1 MIFQHETLGDKLF
14 RLIRDVIL
22 LLFCVIVLYP
32 VIYVISA
39 SFSNPLFVMKNE
51 VVLLPK
57 GFTLIGYEKV
67 FSNPDVWNS
76 YKNTI
81 VYTTVGTALNV
92 ILTSTGAFA
101 LSRKDFKGRNFWT
114 FYITFTMFFS
124 GGIIPVYLLIKQLNL
139 YDTFWVM
146 ILPGVISA
154 WNMIIMRTFF
164 QSNVTMELQEAAII
178 DGCNDLVIFLKI
190 ALPLSMPII
199 AIMTLFY
206 GVDHWNSFFG
216 AMLYLSDRD
225 KFPLQLILRE
235 ILLQNISSGNVEGPA
250 ADQQIVGE
258 SIRYA
263 LIIVATVPILL
274 VYPFIQKYFVKGV
287 LVGAIKG

>member
-164 QSNVTMELQEAAII
+164 QSNVPMELQEAAII

>member
-32 VIYVISA
+32 VIFVISA
-39 SFSNPLFVMKNE
+39 SFSNPLSVMKNE

-81 VYTTVGTALNV
+81 VYTIVGTALNV

-124 GGIIPVYLLIKQLNL
+124 GGIIPMYLLIKQLNL

-146 ILPGVISA
+146 ILPGAISA

-164 QSNVTMELQEAAII
+164 QSNVPMELQEAAII

-287 LVGAIKG
+287 LIGAIKG

>member
-14 RLIRDVIL
+14 RLIRNVIL
-22 LLFCVIVLYP
+22 LFFCVIVLYP

-81 VYTTVGTALNV
+81 VYTIVGTALNV

-164 QSNVTMELQEAAII
+164 QSNVPMELQEAAII

-287 LVGAIKG
+287 LIGAIKG

>member
-146 ILPGVISA
+146 ILPGAISA

-164 QSNVTMELQEAAII
+164 QSNVPMELQEAAII

>member
-14 RLIRDVIL
+14 RLIRNVIL
-22 LLFCVIVLYP
+22 LFFCVIVLYP
-32 VIYVISA
+32 VIFVISA
-39 SFSNPLFVMKNE
+39 SFSNPLSVMKNE

-81 VYTTVGTALNV
+81 VYTIVGTALNV
-92 ILTSTGAFA
+92 ILTSTGAIA

-124 GGIIPVYLLIKQLNL
+124 GGIIPMYLLIKQLNL

-146 ILPGVISA
+146 ILPGAISA

-164 QSNVTMELQEAAII
+164 QSNVPMELQEAAII

-287 LVGAIKG
+287 LIGAIKG

>member
-14 RLIRDVIL
+14 RLIRDVVL
-22 LLFCVIVLYP
+22 LIFCIIVLYP
-32 VIYVISA
+32 VMYVISA
-39 SFSNPLFVMKNE
+39 SFSNPLSVMKNE

-81 VYTTVGTALNV
+81 VYTIVGTALNV

-124 GGIIPVYLLIKQLNL
+124 GGIIPMYLLIKQLNL

-146 ILPGVISA
+146 ILPGAISA

-164 QSNVTMELQEAAII
+164 QSNVPMELQEAAII

-287 LVGAIKG
+287 LIGAIKG

>member
-1 MIFQHETLGDKLF
+1 
-14 RLIRDVIL
+14 
-22 LLFCVIVLYP
+22 
-32 VIYVISA
+32 
-39 SFSNPLFVMKNE
+39 
-51 VVLLPK
+51 
-57 GFTLIGYEKV
+57 
-67 FSNPDVWNS
+67 
-76 YKNTI
+76 
-81 VYTTVGTALNV
+81 
-92 ILTSTGAFA
+92 
-101 LSRKDFKGRNFWT
+101 
-114 FYITFTMFFS
+114 
-124 GGIIPVYLLIKQLNL
+124 
-139 YDTFWVM
+139 
-146 ILPGVISA
+146 
-154 WNMIIMRTFF
+154 MIIMRTFF
-164 QSNVTMELQEAAII
+164 QSNVPMELQEAAII

-287 LVGAIKG
+287 LIGAIKG

>member
-81 VYTTVGTALNV
+81 IYTTVGTALNV

-124 GGIIPVYLLIKQLNL
+124 GGIIPMYLLIKQLNL

-146 ILPGVISA
+146 ILPGAISA

-164 QSNVTMELQEAAII
+164 QSNVPMELQEAAII

-287 LVGAIKG
+287 LIGAIKG

>member
-39 SFSNPLFVMKNE
+39 SFSNPLSVMKNE

-81 VYTTVGTALNV
+81 VYTIVGTALNV

-124 GGIIPVYLLIKQLNL
+124 GGIIPMYLLIKQLNL

-146 ILPGVISA
+146 ILPGAISA

-164 QSNVTMELQEAAII
+164 QSNVPMELQEAAII

-287 LVGAIKG
+287 LIGAIKG

>member
-14 RLIRDVIL
+14 RLIRDVVL
-22 LLFCVIVLYP
+22 LIFCIIVLYP
-32 VIYVISA
+32 VMYVISA
-39 SFSNPLFVMKNE
+39 SFSNPLSVMKNE

-81 VYTTVGTALNV
+81 IYTTVGTALNV

-124 GGIIPVYLLIKQLNL
+124 GGIIPMYLLIKQLNL

-146 ILPGVISA
+146 ILPGAISA

-164 QSNVTMELQEAAII
+164 QSNVPMELQEAAII

-287 LVGAIKG
+287 LIGAIKG

>member
-14 RLIRDVIL
+14 RLIRNVIL
-22 LLFCVIVLYP
+22 LFFCVIVLYP
-32 VIYVISA
+32 VIFVISA
-39 SFSNPLFVMKNE
+39 SFSNPLSVMKNE

-124 GGIIPVYLLIKQLNL
+124 GGIIPMYLLIKQLNL

-146 ILPGVISA
+146 ILPGAISA

-164 QSNVTMELQEAAII
+164 QSNVPMELQEAAII

-287 LVGAIKG
+287 LIGAIKG

>member
-14 RLIRDVIL
+14 RLIRNVIL
-22 LLFCVIVLYP
+22 LFFCVIVLYP

-81 VYTTVGTALNV
+81 VYTIVGTALNV

-164 QSNVTMELQEAAII
+164 QSNVPMELQEAAII

>member
-14 RLIRDVIL
+14 RLIRNVIL
-22 LLFCVIVLYP
+22 LFFCVIVLYP
-32 VIYVISA
+32 VIFVISA
-39 SFSNPLFVMKNE
+39 SFSNPLSVMKNE

-81 VYTTVGTALNV
+81 IYTTVGTALNV

-124 GGIIPVYLLIKQLNL
+124 GGIIPMYLLIKQLNL

-146 ILPGVISA
+146 ILPGAISA

-164 QSNVTMELQEAAII
+164 QSNVPMELQEAAII

-287 LVGAIKG
+287 LIGAIKG

>member
-14 RLIRDVIL
+14 RLIRNVIL
-22 LLFCVIVLYP
+22 LFFCVIVLYP
-32 VIYVISA
+32 VIFVISA
-39 SFSNPLFVMKNE
+39 SFSNPLSVMKNE

-81 VYTTVGTALNV
+81 VYTIVGTALNV

-124 GGIIPVYLLIKQLNL
+124 GGIIPMYLLIKQLNL

-146 ILPGVISA
+146 ILPGAISA

-164 QSNVTMELQEAAII
+164 QSNVPMELQEAAII

-287 LVGAIKG
+287 LIGAIKG